1 MALVIANSAISGDS
15 QGMKKLPDLDQITA
29 FIAVAEELSFKRAAE
44 RLAIDAS
51 ALSRRIKD
59 LEIRLG
65 FKLLFRTTQNVEMT
79 DAGRKFYDGNQEIV
93 ATIRETIASA
103 ARISKGSVG
112 HLRVAYMT
120 FAGLHIL
127 PAGMARYREHFP
139 EISISLS
146 YRPTQEQKA
155 ALARGE
161 IDIGVMLGPY
171 QHSELETRPLAKD
184 GLLAAMPSEH
194 RLAWRKSIS
203 VKELRDEPIVLGTD
217 RQWDVYRSR
226 IEQAFSVHGVGLQ
239 IDFEASDMLGVLGL
253 VRTGHGITIVP
264 EAMLDFCPQG
274 IAMRPLADCEGIIET
289 IAVWR
294 KPAQAKVMDFV
305 NALTEA

>member
-1 MALVIANSAISGDS
+1 
-15 QGMKKLPDLDQITA
+15 MKKLPDLDQITA

-59 LEIRLG
+59 LEVRLG
-65 FKLLFRTTQNVEMT
+65 FTLLFRTTQTVELT
-79 DAGRKFYDGNQEIV
+79 DAGRQFYDGNQEIV
-93 ATIRETIASA
+93 ASIRETIASA

-127 PAGMARYREHFP
+127 PAAMARYRERFP

-146 YRPTQEQKA
+146 YQPTQEQKV

-161 IDIGVMLGPY
+161 IDVGVMLGPY
-171 QHSELETRPLAKD
+171 QHSELETRSLAKD
-184 GLLAAMPSEH
+184 GLLAALPGDH
-194 RLAWRKSIS
+194 RLARQERIS
-203 VKELRDEPIVLGTD
+203 VGELMNEPMVLGTD

-226 IEQAFSVHGVGLQ
+226 IEQAFTFQGVGLQ
-239 IDFEASDMLGVLGL
+239 IDCEASDMLGILGL
-253 VRTGHGITIVP
+253 VKMGHGITIVP
-264 EAMLDFCPQG
+264 EAMLDYCPRG
-274 IAMRPLADCEGIIET
+274 VNMRPLEGCDDVIET

-294 KPAQAKVMDFV
+294 NPAEVKVTDFV
-305 NALTEA
+305 TALAAI